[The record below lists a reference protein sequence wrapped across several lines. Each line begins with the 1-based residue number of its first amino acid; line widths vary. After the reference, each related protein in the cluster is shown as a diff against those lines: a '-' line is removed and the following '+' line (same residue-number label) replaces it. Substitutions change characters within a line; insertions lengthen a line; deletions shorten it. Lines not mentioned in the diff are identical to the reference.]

1 MKENNCKEKN
11 RAVVDEE
18 DSSVTRSD
26 SEYRRLFG
34 ASGLEVHSC
43 WLSLGCFLAS
53 VGALCLGCCT
63 HRDSTTTPQVRSS
76 RLQTGFPKGMFAI
89 RMYWLQSTEQQVSPP
104 PPAAA
109 SQGGETAE
117 AATA

>member
-34 ASGLEVHSC
+34 ASGLEVRSC
-43 WLSLGCFLAS
+43 
-53 VGALCLGCCT
+53 
-63 HRDSTTTPQVRSS
+63 
-76 RLQTGFPKGMFAI
+76 
-89 RMYWLQSTEQQVSPP
+89 
-104 PPAAA
+104 
-109 SQGGETAE
+109 
-117 AATA
+117 